1 MTCIYYLHI
10 GFAPTSLRLFASATF
25 AAALGHYQ
33 NHYGESQD
41 LSASNYLC
49 FKDFQTF

>member
-1 MTCIYYLHI
+1 MYLLSTYRLC
-10 GFAPTSLRLFASATF
+10 PDQSSLVASATF
-25 AAALGHYQ
+25 AAALRHYQ